1 MMKQEIEQKLEEAGR
16 SMVTSLIYKMI
27 CDKNLDQHHPQHHA
41 SDPLKVQDL
50 EEGASPHEILMRIY
64 KHHCVYG
71 EGKNSI
77 LCQEK

>member
-1 MMKQEIEQKLEEAGR
+1 MPTVAPKDERACIRMNKDY
-16 SMVTSLIYKMI
+16 TMI

-50 EEGASPHEILMRIY
+50 EEGASPQEILMRIY